1 MSDSQAPAVIRLRV
15 PEFRKRAERVGLTSE
30 DEIAGHLGVNRSTV
44 NRVLREQ
51 QAPGN
56 VFIACVLH
64 RLPRVK
70 FPDVFEIV
78 TPDGERKDEAA

>member
-1 MSDSQAPAVIRLRV
+1 MSDSQAPAVVRLRV
-15 PEFRKRAERVGLTSE
+15 PEFRERAERVGLTSD
-30 DEIAGHLGVNRSTV
+30 DEIADHLGVNRSTV
-44 NRVLREQ
+44 WRVLREQ

-56 VFIACVLH
+56 VFIACVLQ

-78 TPDGERKDEAA
+78 TPANERKDRAA